1 MMQAMS
7 LTSVTRRDGTTGVEV
22 RSCLIFEIT
31 VCHKYL
37 QAGILRQAVDG
48 FGNMLFHLARP
59 LMEAVGL
66 GAVAREEV
74 SQVFL
79 IITPEYKS

>member
-1 MMQAMS
+1 MS
-7 LTSVTRRDGTTGVEV
+7 ITQLNTTN
-22 RSCLIFEIT
+22 S
-31 VCHKYL
+31 

-48 FGNMLFHLARP
+48 FGNVLFNLARP

-74 SQVFL
+74 SFTNFL
-79 IITPEYKS
+79 INMADSVIIEVTR